1 MEYIRSFRRAGEPT
15 AAAPLELC
23 IQAKQ
28 QLSIW
33 RDQPLIK
40 MHDRINRQITERDR
54 FEFLAV
60 EGEKVKAMMIICIEP
75 EEIHTGED
83 CLYTM
88 LAFSPEPGFLKE
100 GYKAMKQLARDLK
113 IPYVHFSRHPDTLR
127 KVKL

>member
-1 MEYIRSFRRAGEPT
+1 MEYLKVFREAGQPT

-23 IQAKQ
+23 ELAQQ

-40 MHDRINRQITERDR
+40 MHDRINRQIAERDR

-60 EGEKVKAMMIICIEP
+60 EGQTVKAMMIICIER

-100 GYKAMKQLARDLK
+100 GYKAMRELAKELQ
-113 IPYVHFSRHPDTLR
+113 IPYVHFSRHPETFR
-127 KVKL
+127 KVKQ

>member
-1 MEYIRSFRRAGEPT
+1 MEIIKAYRTAGQPT

-23 IQAKQ
+23 ELAKQ

-40 MHDRINRQITERDR
+40 MHDRINRQIADRDR
-54 FEFLAV
+54 FEILAV
-60 EGEKVKAMMIICIEP
+60 ENNTVKAMMIICIEP

-100 GYKAMKQLARDLK
+100 GYKAMRELAKELQ
-113 IPYVHFSRHPDTLR
+113 IPYVHFSRHPDKLR
-127 KVKL
+127 KVR